1 MSEQNSIAIRF
12 KNVCKTYRLY
22 TSSRRRLLGLFF
34 KSVPHKTK
42 HAVVDM
48 NLTVERGE
56 AVAILGRNGAGKS
69 TMLKMI
75 TGVTFPT
82 SGEIYVNGIVSALL
96 ELTSGFDQEFTG
108 RGKHL
113 PQGPHFGPL
122 TMKTSQSS
130 SLPSLILQS
139 SKNTL
144 TSLCARIPAV

>member
-1 MSEQNSIAIRF
+1 MSEQNNIAIRF

-82 SGEIYVNGIVSALL
+82 SGEIYVNGVVSSQAALTRNL
-96 ELTSGFDQEFTG
+96 PAAKTFTSRAAFWA
-108 RGKHL
+108 
-113 PQGPHFGPL
+113 L

-130 SLPSLILQS
+130 SLPSLILRS

>member
-1 MSEQNSIAIRF
+1 MSEQNNIAIRF

-75 TGVTFPT
+75 TGVTFPQAAKFT
-82 SGEIYVNGIVSALL
+82 STASSARFWSSQAA
-96 ELTSGFDQEFTG
+96 LTRNLPAAKTFTS
-108 RGKHL
+108 RAA
-113 PQGPHFGPL
+113 FWAL

-130 SLPSLILQS
+130 SLPSLILRS

-144 TSLCARIPAV
+144 TSLCARTPAV

>member
-1 MSEQNSIAIRF
+1 MSEQNNIAVRF

-69 TMLKMI
+69 L
-75 TGVTFPT
+75 
-82 SGEIYVNGIVSALL
+82 
-96 ELTSGFDQEFTG
+96 
-108 RGKHL
+108 
-113 PQGPHFGPL
+113 
-122 TMKTSQSS
+122 
-130 SLPSLILQS
+130 SLIH
-139 SKNTL
+139 
-144 TSLCARIPAV
+144 I

>member
-1 MSEQNSIAIRF
+1 MSEQNNIAIRF

-69 TMLKMI
+69 TMRHVPHKRRNLRQRRRQRA
-75 TGVTFPT
+75 
-82 SGEIYVNGIVSALL
+82 SGAHKRL
-96 ELTSGFDQEFTG
+96 
-108 RGKHL
+108 
-113 PQGPHFGPL
+113 
-122 TMKTSQSS
+122 
-130 SLPSLILQS
+130 
-139 SKNTL
+139 
-144 TSLCARIPAV
+144 

>member
-1 MSEQNSIAIRF
+1 MSEQNNIAVRF

-82 SGEIYVNGIVSALL
+82 SGEKNPKRLTTLPFFFPGSSSEYKDCLTCTIGGFRPSLVSAY
-96 ELTSGFDQEFTG
+96 
-108 RGKHL
+108 
-113 PQGPHFGPL
+113 
-122 TMKTSQSS
+122 
-130 SLPSLILQS
+130 I
-139 SKNTL
+139 
-144 TSLCARIPAV
+144 